1 MEKCHWPWFTSGENE
16 SGVQCLLIFQVTT
29 PNRRIE
35 YKSWGQWCFNE
46 DDLMVKFPRVNYKF
60 YHYFSDYLF
69 CFCFYFLIFYFILC
83 WCLFCPFFS
92 FCFYFLFFIFFYLSC
107 FQFHPSTFYFILFIY
122 PILFL
127 FFWLLFPLI
136 F

>member
-69 CFCFYFLIFYFILC
+69 CFYFLIFYFILC